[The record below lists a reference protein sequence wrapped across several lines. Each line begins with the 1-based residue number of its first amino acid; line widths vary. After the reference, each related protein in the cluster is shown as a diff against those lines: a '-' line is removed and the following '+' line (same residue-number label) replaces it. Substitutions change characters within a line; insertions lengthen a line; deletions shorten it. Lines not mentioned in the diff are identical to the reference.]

1 VSIHQPE
8 TLQPGHPV
16 RMRTPK
22 LIPLALL
29 LLAAAAISAACGESP
44 ARKAARDQARRTSCV
59 AAELALT
66 AKERLAGLDTQMVVV
81 QGGPFEQVT
90 AASRQFAAAYRD
102 YANAYSQS
110 ADLAD
115 SASYARESSD
125 SVRYAQEA
133 QRARP
138 AIPQAGTVPGNA
150 YGRFRS
156 DMEAALA
163 NPDHPCNKAVA
174 EKDGG

>member
-1 VSIHQPE
+1 
-8 TLQPGHPV
+8 
-16 RMRTPK
+16 MRTPK

-29 LLAAAAISAACGESP
+29 LLAAAALSAACGESP
-44 ARKAARDQARRTSCV
+44 ARKAGREQARRTSCV

-66 AKERLAGLDTQMVVV
+66 AKERLAGLDTQLVVV

-90 AASRQFAAAYRD
+90 AASRQFAAAYQD

-115 SASYARESSD
+115 SAAYAGESRD
-125 SVRYAQEA
+125 SARYAQEA
-133 QRARP
+133 ERTRP

-150 YGRFRS
+150 YARFTS

-163 NPDHPCNKAVA
+163 NPDHPCNHPDQP
-174 EKDGG
+174 KDGDG

>member
-1 VSIHQPE
+1 
-8 TLQPGHPV
+8 
-16 RMRTPK
+16 MRTPK

-29 LLAAAAISAACGESP
+29 LLAAAATSAACGETP
-44 ARKAARDQARRTSCV
+44 ARKASRDQARRTSCV
-59 AAELALT
+59 AAELALS

-90 AASRQFAAAYRD
+90 TASRQFAAAYQD

-115 SASYARESSD
+115 SAAYAGESRD
-125 SVRYAQEA
+125 AARYAQEA

-150 YGRFRS
+150 YGRFTR

-163 NPDHPCNKAVA
+163 NPDHPCNQAVKA
-174 EKDGG
+174 KDDG